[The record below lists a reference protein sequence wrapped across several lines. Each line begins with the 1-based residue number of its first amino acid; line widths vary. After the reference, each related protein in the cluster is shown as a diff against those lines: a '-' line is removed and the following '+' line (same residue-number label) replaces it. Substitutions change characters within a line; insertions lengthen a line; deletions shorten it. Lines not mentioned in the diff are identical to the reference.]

1 MVANSQ
7 EQTMS
12 DLIHINWKDDNDDEI
27 YSNVKLILKS
37 TFIKLNNEGV
47 LSIDK
52 TNINFNNN
60 ILDDLCRSFTIDMRR
75 YESSHH
81 SISGVHAYILASFLT
96 KWCVSY
102 IVIQSENYDIQQSA
116 LTKFILFGIGSILCQ
131 SNESETTISNIYSY
145 IEDDNYILQE
155 MLEYHIKYRIN
166 HEYSYYLFFSSLYV
180 AINFK

>member
-12 DLIHINWKDDNDDEI
+12 DLIHINWKDDNDDAI

-81 SISGVHAYILASFLT
+81 
-96 KWCVSY
+96 
-102 IVIQSENYDIQQSA
+102 
-116 LTKFILFGIGSILCQ
+116 
-131 SNESETTISNIYSY
+131 
-145 IEDDNYILQE
+145 
-155 MLEYHIKYRIN
+155 
-166 HEYSYYLFFSSLYV
+166 
-180 AINFK
+180 